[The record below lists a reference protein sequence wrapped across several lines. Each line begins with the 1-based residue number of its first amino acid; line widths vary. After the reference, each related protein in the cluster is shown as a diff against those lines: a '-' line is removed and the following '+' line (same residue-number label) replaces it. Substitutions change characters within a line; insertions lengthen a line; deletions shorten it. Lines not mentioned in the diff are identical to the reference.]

1 VSAGGRS
8 APLAYAAPN
17 EVEDDRQAKYGNDR
31 DPRPC
36 WAASAVLLASGAL
49 LIHTPLSP
57 HLESTIRRHRV
68 SRLTRNARSETL
80 FGTGSQ
86 TGAALAP
93 DARLVLDRLGEW
105 LNTVSPTVAR
115 SGRETQR

>member
-1 VSAGGRS
+1 MIARQSMAMIATLDLAG
-8 APLAYAAPN
+8 
-17 EVEDDRQAKYGNDR
+17 
-31 DPRPC
+31 
-36 WAASAVLLASGAL
+36 
-49 LIHTPLSP
+49 
-57 HLESTIRRHRV
+57 RHRLYCWHQERCSFTLLFLLTWSRRYGEDRA

-86 TGAALAP
+86 TGAAPAP